1 MKSSLQM
8 KKETRKE
15 TGNKNDKKQPAVV
28 KKDRDENKTD
38 QKPSATNTEIESK
51 KSISRWDTD
60 GGTDLCP

>member
-1 MKSSLQM
+1 MKSSFEM
-8 KKETRKE
+8 KNETGEE
-15 TGNKNDKKQPAVV
+15 TGNKKQPAAV